1 MKFQFTNFF
10 KGSFISKILT
20 IILLIILFFI
30 FSCTPPE
37 SISGCVKETA
47 CNYNSEANEDDG
59 SCMYPDGTD
68 GGSVQ
73 ASPGN
78 INYNCDGLCIVD
90 IDCSDECGGDA
101 VEDECGEC
109 DGDGV
114 IQACGCGEPS
124 EFGIPVGNCDCE
136 GHVSDCAGTCGGDA
150 EKDECGI
157 CNGDN
162 SSCVDCAGVPN
173 GDSW

>member
-59 SCMYPDGTD
+59 SCMYTIYGCTD
-68 GGSVQ
+68 TL
-73 ASPGN
+73 AS
-78 INYNCDGLCIVD
+78 NYNPLATVDDMTCTHSFKKIIAGNYDLFMIIPCNLTISFINDEGGGLCPGRYQTPLRLMQIPKQHMHM
-90 IDCSDECGGDA
+90 EH
-101 VEDECGEC
+101 
-109 DGDGV
+109 
-114 IQACGCGEPS
+114 S
-124 EFGIPVGNCDCE
+124 EHSGALV
-136 GHVSDCAGTCGGDA
+136 AQ
-150 EKDECGI
+150 
-157 CNGDN
+157 
-162 SSCVDCAGVPN
+162 
-173 GDSW
+173 